1 MTSHRNTNSEEEDGA
16 LWRRLVLSEEDRLR
30 LFPATT
36 RPGGYRWFRS
46 ENVVCIEHFRRSRDP
61 GWRVGRFGWVKP

>member
-1 MTSHRNTNSEEEDGA
+1 MNPHRNTDTEEEDGA

-46 ENVVCIEHFRRSRDP
+46 EHVVCIEHFRRRREP
-61 GWRVGRFGWVKP
+61 RWRVGRFGWVKA